1 MRPLARLSFALA
13 AFLAMPTVTGA
24 ATLGAADYAVQYDY
38 REFYAATD
46 NKPFRVVILGNPFP
60 QMNIADVAQRLLPV
74 MQAQKPPPR
83 LAFTYDVP
91 AEPPHPDYRMVLV
104 FNPALSQGADTV
116 CRDGK
121 AAVNPQPMA
130 GKVNLMAIY
139 CRNDQY
145 MSQVIGST
153 NAAGPDD
160 PALASLLRETF
171 AALFSSTPSLYP
183 NRSGVRNR

>member
-1 MRPLARLSFALA
+1 MRPFTGLALA
-13 AFLAMPTVTGA
+13 LATLVGVPAVAGS

-46 NKPFRVVILGNPFP
+46 NKPFRVVIFGNPFP
-60 QMNIADVAQRLLPV
+60 QVEMGEVARRLLPV

-83 LAFTYDVP
+83 LTFTYDVP
-91 AEPPHPDYRMVLV
+91 AELPRPDYRLILV
-104 FNPALSQGADTV
+104 FNPALDQGADAV

-121 AAVNPQPMA
+121 ARLRPAVP

-145 MSQVIGST
+145 MAQVIGIT
-153 NAAGPDD
+153 DAASPEDS
-160 PALASLLRETF
+160 AVATLLRETF
-171 AALFSSTPSLYP
+171 AALFTNLPSLLP
-183 NRSGVRNR
+183 GHGGARNR